1 MKCKCGKDMK
11 DSGFPGYNQRFECE
25 CGKIMIPASSDKLS
39 SKFLFNTWTTREQF
53 YPDWILSKEVCE
65 NVKK

>member
-1 MKCKCGKDMK
+1 
-11 DSGFPGYNQRFECE
+11 
-25 CGKIMIPASSDKLS
+25 MIPATSHSIS
-39 SKFLFNTWTTREQF
+39 WKFLFNTWTTREQF